1 MQHAIKLALVDPT
14 QLGYMN
20 KNPESKLAL
29 VDPKHLEYRDLNKN
43 PEGVVKAGL
52 SMDIRQLLNDPSLS
66 DDLKMKMYRQTLDR
80 FLKIGSKVETD
91 SNQFGINYDHQPQPQ
106 PVMKKETPVTI
117 ETDSE
122 PDVAVKPR
130 KRGKKSKEK
139 PLKAAKPS
147 AAAATTP
154 NRGRAVRKSSRQG
167 SKRQLS
173 PNWVQW

>member
-1 MQHAIKLALVDPT
+1 MEDAEKMQHAIKLALVDPT

-20 KNPESKLAL
+20 KNP

-43 PEGVVKAGL
+43 PDVVAKAGL

-66 DDLKMKMYRQTLDR
+66 DDLKMKLYRQTLDR
-80 FLKIGSKVETD
+80 FLKMGNKVEAD

-106 PVMKKETPVTI
+106 PVMKKETAVTI

-122 PDVAVKPR
+122 TDVAVKPR
-130 KRGKKSKEK
+130 KRGKKSREK
-139 PLKAAKPS
+139 PIKAAKPL
-147 AAAATTP
+147 AATP

-167 SKRQLS
+167 RKRQLS